1 MIKDTKNDERT
12 HMKTDTLKPITKDA
26 AKTIL
31 APKKALLATSLL
43 TASLLISGC
52 SNNDKVENTETAES
66 SENIAAEDT
75 AEQTIVD
82 STSTNTDDVTL
93 AEDGSVQNEAI
104 SQTSLPNLDA
114 SAPLLRADQPSLVTN
129 PTEPGTPED
138 TVKQALNTLYYGD
151 VKDAVGY
158 YRVDME
164 DFETEL
170 ANTQSAFQQ
179 TVESVTITNTQ
190 YSVDRIRATI
200 TGELTLKGQS
210 EPAPLTYQLRKVGS
224 EWKILG

>member
-12 HMKTDTLKPITKDA
+12 HMKTNTLKPITKDA
-26 AKTIL
+26 AKTVL
-31 APKKALLATSLL
+31 ASRKALLATSLL
-43 TASLLISGC
+43 TVSLLISGC
-52 SNNDKVENTETAES
+52 SNNDEVENAEIAES
-66 SENIAAEDT
+66 SENIATEDT
-75 AEQTIVD
+75 AEQAVVD
-82 STSTNTDDVTL
+82 NINTDDVTL
-93 AEDGSVQNEAI
+93 TDDSSVQNDAI
-104 SQTSLPNLDA
+104 SQTSMPNNDV
-114 SAPLLRADQPSLVTN
+114 APLPMAEQPSLVTN

-151 VKDAVGY
+151 VEDAVGY